1 MINISALL
9 DEIKA
14 SPYRE
19 IVIRTP
25 HTGVVTFADIKE
37 GDEVLGPQGQ
47 WKEKPGTRLAP
58 WNANA
63 TPNPSARLKRASSAR
78 STASSKAC
86 SWRPARP

>member
-37 GDEVLGPQGQ
+37 GDEIEAYEMVEVEP
-47 WKEKPGTRLAP
+47 E
-58 WNANA
+58 
-63 TPNPSARLKRASSAR
+63 
-78 STASSKAC
+78 
-86 SWRPARP
+86 